1 MTQKLPTQFLRSGN
15 LFSMIIQTN
24 LATNAPEQITLPTE
38 IPVNTIPTAPT
49 IDEPTI
55 TGATELTFSELTAS
69 NLESQKI
76 RVTKKAKIIK
86 NNTNFVTLTGNNSFA
101 FTPNQYNEKGF
112 IYTIENANA
121 CYAAITGESIV
132 KPFNILSSKNQETFY
147 KSIAG
152 PDITNIVTYTFDD
165 TNKKLQMLVIDKRN
179 ISLWSDGPKQAENW
193 SKISPIFQNPNN
205 KKNFRRIVKLMAAFL
220 AREAGY
226 FGGRYGSNN
235 ALMQLEYSAICWA
248 IINMTKKITPFGSQ
262 GEIIKLLD
270 SNYGLNITDNKVKML
285 QDNKKKLVKGRPGP
299 EDTNDPFFN
308 QNETDE
314 AIDARETA
322 NIQSINKYLS
332 NTQNL
337 ELYVMAFFN
346 GLINEEFPNGS
357 NWSHIRVGDNINP
370 GENFPITPFRIHPKI
385 TYEGVEYPRFVDD
398 GNGSSTYGTKDTKKE
413 KFSNGNVYTIAGGRP
428 NILISIN

>member
-1 MTQKLPTQFLRSGN
+1 MTQNTQFLRSGN
-15 LFSMIIQTN
+15 LFSMIVQTN

-38 IPVNTIPTAPT
+38 IPVNTIPTTPT

-76 RVTKKAKIIK
+76 RVAKKAKIIK
-86 NNTNFVTLTGNNSFA
+86 NNTNFVRLTGNNSFA

-112 IYTIENANA
+112 TYTIENANA
-121 CYAAITGESIV
+121 CYASITGESIV
-132 KPFNILSSKNQETFY
+132 QPFNILSSKNQETFY
-147 KSIAG
+147 KSVAG

-179 ISLWSDGPKQAENW
+179 ISLWSDGPKQTENW
-193 SKISPIFQNPNN
+193 NKISPIFQNQNN

-226 FGGRYGSNN
+226 FGGRYGNNN

-248 IINMTKKITPFGSQ
+248 IINMTKKQGFNSE

-270 SNYGLNITDNKVKML
+270 SNYGLNIFAKKEKMK
-285 QDNKKKLVKGRPGP
+285 QDDKRKLVKGRPGP
-299 EDTNDPFFN
+299 NDTDDPFFN

-314 AIDARETA
+314 AIDVRETA
-322 NIQSINKYLS
+322 NIKSIGKYL
-332 NTQNL
+332 NNNQNL

-346 GLINEEFPNGS
+346 GLINEEFPGGT
-357 NWSHIRVGDNINP
+357 NWSHIRTDDDTNP
-370 GENFPITPFRIHPKI
+370 GESFRITPFRIHPKI
-385 TYEGVEYPRFVDD
+385 HYLGVEYPRFVND
-398 GNGSSTYGTKDTKKE
+398 GIGPSTYGANVKTE
-413 KFSNGNVYTIAGGRP
+413 RFSNGNVYTIAGGKP